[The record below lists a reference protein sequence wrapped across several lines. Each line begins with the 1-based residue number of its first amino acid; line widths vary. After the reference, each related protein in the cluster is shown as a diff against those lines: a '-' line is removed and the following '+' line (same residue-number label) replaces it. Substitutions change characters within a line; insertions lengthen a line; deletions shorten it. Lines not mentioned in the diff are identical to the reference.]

1 MNGAMIALLIVVD
14 VIAEVGG
21 GLLISVEIR
30 EDVGLAEGAFVRA
43 KDRFAVWSDL
53 CDRLCA
59 SSRYFISDT
68 SPSMMSLTNSGGMTC
83 PLRRRRSC
91 CALIKTE

>member
-1 MNGAMIALLIVVD
+1 MVGVMIALLIVVD
-14 VIAEVGG
+14 VSAEVGG

-30 EDVGLAEGAFVRA
+30 EDVGFAEGAFVRA
-43 KDRFAVWSDL
+43 KDRFAVLSDL

-68 SPSMMSLTNSGGMTC
+68 SPSMMSLTSSGGTAC
-83 PLRRRRSC
+83 PLHTCQS
-91 CALIKTE
+91 